1 MNDYKSLSEILNKER
16 VFENFRNSVE
26 GYTVV
31 DEFHKVF
38 PELKNVATA
47 KKFEGNILFIRA
59 ENSVWRSELNL
70 HKEIMISKINK
81 LLGKEIIKNIKF
93 I

>member
-1 MNDYKSLSEILNKER
+1 MKDFKSLSEILNKER
-16 VFENFRNSVE
+16 TFENFRNSVD

-38 PELKNVATA
+38 PELKNVTIA
-47 KKFEGNILFIRA
+47 KRFEGNILFIHA

-70 HKEIMISKINK
+70 HKEVMISKINK
-81 LLGKEIIKNIKF
+81 FLGKEIIKNIKF

>member
-1 MNDYKSLSEILNKER
+1 MKDYKSLLEILNKEKT
-16 VFENFRNSVE
+16 FDNFRESID

-31 DEFHKVF
+31 DEFHNVF
-38 PELKNVATA
+38 PELKSVANA
-47 KKFEGNILFIRA
+47 KKFEGNILFVRA

-81 LLGKEIIKNIKF
+81 YLGKEIIKNIKF

>member
-1 MNDYKSLSEILNKER
+1 MNNYKSLSDIINKER
-16 VFENFRNSVE
+16 TFENFRKSVD

-38 PELKNVATA
+38 PELKNVTKA
-47 KKFEGNILFIRA
+47 KKFEGNILFIHA

-70 HKEIMISKINK
+70 HKEKMIAKINK
-81 LLGKEIIKNIKF
+81 FLGKEIIKNIKF

>member
-1 MNDYKSLSEILNKER
+1 MKDYKSLSEILSKER
-16 VFENFRNSVE
+16 TFQNFRNSVD

-38 PELKNVATA
+38 PELKSVTKA
-47 KKFEGNILFIRA
+47 KKFEGNILFIHA

-70 HKEIMISKINK
+70 HKEVMISKINK
-81 LLGKEIIKNIKF
+81 YLGKEIIKNIKF